1 MILIYKHMTKLE
13 ALVTTVKKFT
23 DSSDNSII
31 LNVSVIDIIIYYEYL
46 VDTNPAEVNYTDSNQ
61 TDLQ

>member
-1 MILIYKHMTKLE
+1 MTKLE

-31 LNVSVIDIIIYYEYL
+31 PNVSLIEIIIYYEYL
-46 VDTNPAEVNYTDSNQ
+46 VDTHPAEVNYTNSNQ
-61 TDLQ
+61 TEF

>member
-1 MILIYKHMTKLE
+1 MTKLE

-31 LNVSVIDIIIYYEYL
+31 PNVSLIEIIIYYEYL
-46 VDTNPAEVNYTDSNQ
+46 VDTHPAEVNYTDSNQ
-61 TDLQ
+61 TDSQ

>member
-1 MILIYKHMTKLE
+1 MTKLE